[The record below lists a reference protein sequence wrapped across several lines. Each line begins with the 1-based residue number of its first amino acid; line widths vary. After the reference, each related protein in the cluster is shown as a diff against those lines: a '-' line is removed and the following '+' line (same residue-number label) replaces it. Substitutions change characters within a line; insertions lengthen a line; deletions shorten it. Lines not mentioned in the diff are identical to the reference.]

1 MGQQS
6 TTPVRPRWLPFAA
19 ITLVSLLASMPGL
32 LGSWV
37 GDDFHML
44 TSPYYGDWAQVWR
57 VFTRHA
63 GHYLAT
69 SDADPSTTGPYRPVT
84 MFTLLLPHALVAKPW
99 LHHLLSWLL
108 HIATGALLYVGLLRQ
123 ESPNDRPSSSTV
135 MLVLTGIFLLH
146 PVAVEVYV
154 WINGRSDL
162 VAGFFLAA
170 LAVVLSRSWTDW
182 RWQAF
187 VIAVLA
193 FLGAGSKLPFV
204 VAAVALW
211 LGLSYRLPD
220 RSSRWRAG
228 VPLFAGIGVYLI
240 LRWIYV
246 PFLER
251 FGAAESILV
260 NGSVWA
266 ATPQLLAKSA
276 DALLAFRAEA
286 MQSLAWELHRPWSPG
301 EWVGA
306 AALLASGFGLAWRRD
321 LGGLAYLIGAALTI
335 APCVVVSQA
344 IWLGFDRY
352 LYMPTIL
359 LLFASA
365 PYVAR
370 AVQAWSDRRAIVW
383 GVAAALLL
391 VAALGTRTAS
401 LVYVNQTTYEH
412 AMLTDHP
419 DDPTIVFYFARTAKE
434 SGDIEQARR
443 ALAKMP
449 GPPWPSA
456 LVMPA
461 FVFANELSDLR
472 TRDLAMAHGLEAHSA
487 DPVLR
492 AHAMRWNYGRGQL
505 GDALALARSFEADD
519 ALCPEIRRQLELWAR
534 DTDLAEKRDS
544 IDATAS
550 AMRCA
555 GDPD

>member
-6 TTPVRPRWLPFAA
+6 TTPVRPRWLLFAA
-19 ITLVSLLASMPGL
+19 ITVISLLASMPGL

-69 SDADPSTTGPYRPVT
+69 DGDPTTTGPYRPVT
-84 MFTLLLPHALVAKPW
+84 MFTLLLSHALVAKPW
-99 LHHLLSWLL
+99 LHHLVSWLL
-108 HIATGALLYVGLLRQ
+108 HMTTGALLYVALLRQ
-123 ESPNDRPSSSTV
+123 ESPKDRPFAGTV

-170 LAVVLSRSWTDW
+170 LAVVLTLRWSDW
-182 RWQAF
+182 RWQALA
-187 VIAVLA
+187 IGVLA

-204 VAAVALW
+204 PAAVALW
-211 LGLSYRLPD
+211 LGLAYRLPD
-220 RSSRWRAG
+220 RSSQWRAG
-228 VPLFAGIGVYLI
+228 VPLFTGIGVYLL
-240 LRWIYV
+240 LRWVYV
-246 PFLER
+246 PFLDR
-251 FGAAESILV
+251 FGAADNILLD
-260 NGSVWA
+260 GSAWA
-266 ATPQLLAKSA
+266 AIPQLLAKSA
-276 DALLAFRAEA
+276 DALLALRAEA
-286 MQSLAWELHRPWSPG
+286 KQSLAWELHRPWSPG

-321 LGGLAYLIGAALTI
+321 RGGLAYLIGAALTI
-335 APCVVVSQA
+335 APCVVVSKA

-359 LLFASA
+359 FLLAGA

-370 AVQAWSDRRAIVW
+370 AVDAWSDRRVLVW

-391 VAALGTRTAS
+391 TAVLGTRTAS
-401 LVYVNQTTYEH
+401 LAYVNQTRYEQ

-434 SGDIEQARR
+434 SGDLTQARQ
-443 ALAKMP
+443 ALAQMP
-449 GPPWPSA
+449 GPPWPAA

-461 FVFANELSDLR
+461 FVLANELSDSR
-472 TRDLAMAHGLEAHSA
+472 TRDVAMAHGLQAHSA

-492 AHAMRWNYGRGQL
+492 AHGMRWKYRRGEVS
-505 GDALALARSFEADD
+505 DALALARSFGVDD
-519 ALCPEIRRQLELWAR
+519 ALCSEIRRQLELWSR
-534 DTDLAEKRDS
+534 DTDLAEKRES